1 MTEEQIADVW
11 MTFKEYLDKKQID
24 TAAERYV
31 DMLADYG
38 VDDETFKECFGH
50 CAYLDAAIKYYLE
63 MDDYNTD
70 IDEELDWED

>member
-11 MTFKEYLDKKQID
+11 MTFKEYLDKKQIE

-31 DMLADYG
+31 DLLADYG
-38 VDDETFKECFGH
+38 VEDETFKECFGN

-63 MDDYNTD
+63 LDDYHV
-70 IDEELDWED
+70 DEDYNEDWDE

>member
-11 MTFKEYLDKKQID
+11 MTFREYLDKKQIE

-38 VDDETFKECFGH
+38 VPDEVFKDCLGN
-50 CAYLDAAIKYYLE
+50 CGYLDSAIKYYLE
-63 MDDYNTD
+63 IDDYD
-70 IDEELDWED
+70 KDEEDYDWDE